1 MKVRCPSC
9 RTLYRLDPAP
19 EPVGERTAR
28 CGRCAEVFR
37 IADHIEVETAQAPA
51 AVEAA
56 HIPEPVVEDSAVEV
70 GASMEEAPA
79 PEASTVEGE
88 VEDPMIE
95 TAPQEAPAMAEA
107 AVFAGSGEEDEGES
121 GTAVAPESGEA
132 VEAPAAES
140 VQSSAEAAP
149 SSFRFFGPQDP
160 HQRARH
166 LARALVS
173 DIVAYYPDR
182 IEKSRAEG
190 TLREEFKEEVLK
202 SWEEFVLQV
211 GADFARETNH
221 FQDALNDIL
230 AQGEKVF

>member
-79 PEASTVEGE
+79 
-88 VEDPMIE
+88 
-95 TAPQEAPAMAEA
+95 MAEA

-121 GTAVAPESGEA
+121 GTAVAPEIGEA

-140 VQSSAEAAP
+140 VQSSAEAPP